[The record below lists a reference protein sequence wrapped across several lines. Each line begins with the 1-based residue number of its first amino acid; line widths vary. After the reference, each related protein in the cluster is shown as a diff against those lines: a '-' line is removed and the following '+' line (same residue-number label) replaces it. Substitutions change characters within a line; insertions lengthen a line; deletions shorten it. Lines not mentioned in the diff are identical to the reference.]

1 METRT
6 GYLLSNTRAV
16 RLAGRPGY
24 KRAERKPP
32 PGKAG
37 DGHAFTVHA
46 EPDFYHYLVQGGYSR
61 EAADAFLDLLCSRL
75 EGWLAAADSSRHFVA
90 YNVWSIDVGGGS
102 MPGFAPSPGLIQDC
116 HLIMRPQDHR
126 YGRGKGVGPLPEG
139 MLGGVPNMRRPDRE
153 LRKHEQAFIAATSE
167 KCLGNHK
174 VSSKNPVLP
183 LLDNPS
189 PSKGA
194 YYRFNDYFTLLS
206 DPLANNV
213 SLHEAATRTSV
224 WRFSCPAN
232 PVSGILLACTPLPAS
247 YPVARSTL
255 SGPAQDL
262 GAQGKERKRDK
273 CSVM

>member
-1 METRT
+1 MPSPSTRNQIST
-6 GYLLSNTRAV
+6 II
-16 RLAGRPGY
+16 
-24 KRAERKPP
+24 
-32 PGKAG
+32 
-37 DGHAFTVHA
+37 
-46 EPDFYHYLVQGGYSR
+46 GGYSR

-224 WRFSCPAN
+224 WRFSLSTAFRPRRSSSPDDVRLDAGRIANNSPAN